1 MKKRMKLTE
10 LLILLLCAS
19 TCLTSCLS
27 DKNPVDGTDTSGSD
41 TAGQKI
47 EEQVPNGGDI
57 TETDDASTV
66 PPPVIITP
74 PANELDD
81 IPVDNL
87 DDPSSDIPAVEI
99 EDEDPAADD
108 PVVTESDTPAKEE
121 GALVGLAGQRDSG
134 RFVSEQSPNL
144 ILCIDWE
151 SVIGEDG
158 VADVAVTV
166 GISHY
171 RFFSRAKS
179 QMGAV
184 QVDGNAILFDTP
196 AIEYDE
202 NTKSYTFF
210 GSYVF
215 ETDRSEMEVEASWQ
229 VLGIYGGVEIDTL
242 MAGGT
247 IVLGGES

>member
-1 MKKRMKLTE
+1 MNGLGH
-10 LLILLLCAS
+10 I
-19 TCLTSCLS
+19 
-27 DKNPVDGTDTSGSD
+27 GSD
-41 TAGQKI
+41 DTGANF
-47 EEQVPNGGDI
+47 EYGDI
-57 TETDDASTV
+57 VFGQTIGKELGDHGHAGLAHAVFAPGGGGSVGGNGADIHDAGS
-66 PPPVIITP
+66 VIFRGIFQD
-74 PANELDD
+74 LHHG
-81 IPVDNL
+81 VGCL
-87 DDPSSDIPAVEI
+87 L
-99 EDEDPAADD
+99 
-108 PVVTESDTPAKEE
+108 AKEE

-229 VLGIYGGVEIDTL
+229 VLGTYGGIEIDTL
-242 MAGGT
+242 TAGGT
-247 IVLGGES
+247 IVLAGEP

>member
-1 MKKRMKLTE
+1 M
-10 LLILLLCAS
+10 
-19 TCLTSCLS
+19 
-27 DKNPVDGTDTSGSD
+27 
-41 TAGQKI
+41 
-47 EEQVPNGGDI
+47 
-57 TETDDASTV
+57 
-66 PPPVIITP
+66 
-74 PANELDD
+74 
-81 IPVDNL
+81 
-87 DDPSSDIPAVEI
+87 
-99 EDEDPAADD
+99 
-108 PVVTESDTPAKEE
+108 
-121 GALVGLAGQRDSG
+121 
-134 RFVSEQSPNL
+134 
-144 ILCIDWE
+144 
-151 SVIGEDG
+151 
-158 VADVAVTV
+158 ADVAVTV

-229 VLGIYGGVEIDTL
+229 VLGTYGGIEIDTL
-242 MAGGT
+242 TAGGT